1 MGIGRLLGFLFLQI
15 IDKMS
20 DDENFIFTPGYTK
33 LNWSDENI
41 ASIFTSG
48 LTPLEEWNKFF
59 IYCNSSKGCSVQSS
73 MITDDD
79 VWQLSKPGLFIKN
92 FKSVFE

>member
-1 MGIGRLLGFLFLQI
+1 MKELGIFTLFYFLLLQWMDSKLPPEVFKILMTILKVVTFYLFFMGIGRLLGFLFLQI

-33 LNWSDENI
+33 LNWSDEDI

-48 LTPLEEWNKFF
+48 ITPVE
-59 IYCNSSKGCSVQSS
+59 S
-73 MITDDD
+73 
-79 VWQLSKPGLFIKN
+79 
-92 FKSVFE
+92 

>member
-1 MGIGRLLGFLFLQI
+1 MESKFPPEVFKILMTILKVVTFYLFFMGIGRLLGFLFLQI

-33 LNWSDENI
+33 LNWSDEDI

-48 LTPLEEWNKFF
+48 LTPLE
-59 IYCNSSKGCSVQSS
+59 
-73 MITDDD
+73 D
-79 VWQLSKPGLFIKN
+79 
-92 FKSVFE
+92 